1 MPLFMDRHFSE
12 NATREAIETAHLKDL
27 DIQEKYGVKFVTY
40 WFDEVRGT
48 TFCLVEA
55 ESEAIIRQVHQE
67 AHGDMP
73 GEIIPVDPNIV
84 QLFLGRIADPITPTH
99 EEPTKIDS
107 AFRIIMFTDLAGS
120 TAMTTRLGDQKSMH
134 LLHIHNAMT
143 RNAIKMHNGREV
155 KHTGDGFMVSFT
167 SADDAVQCAKSIQQ
181 AFAQHNQSHPE
192 QSMHVRIGLSAGEP
206 VQENNDLFG
215 SAVQMAS
222 RVCDATE
229 SDQILVVELVK
240 QSCTHHQLQF
250 CDCGEKTFKG
260 FNEPTKLYQVI

>member
-12 NATREAIETAHLKDL
+12 NPTREAIELAHRKDL

-40 WFDEVRGT
+40 WFDETRGT

-55 ESEAIIRQVHQE
+55 ESESIIRKVHQE
-67 AHGDMP
+67 AHGDIP
-73 GEIIPVDPNIV
+73 GEIIPVDRDIV
-84 QLFLGRIADPITPTH
+84 KLFLGRIEDPITT
-99 EEPTKIDS
+99 EQDEQAQIDS

-120 TAMTTRLGDQKSMH
+120 TAMTTKLGDQKSMH
-134 LLHIHNAMT
+134 LLRIHNAIT

-167 SADDAVQCAKSIQQ
+167 SADDAVRCAKSIQQ
-181 AFAQHNQSHPE
+181 AFKEHNTTRPD

-206 VQENNDLFG
+206 VEENNDLFG
-215 SAVQMAS
+215 TAVQMAS

-229 SDQILVVELVK
+229 SDQILVVDLVR
-240 QSCTHHQLQF
+240 QSCSDPELLFHEF
-250 CDCGEKTFKG
+250 GERLFKG
-260 FNEPTKLYQVI
+260 FNEPTRVYQVS

>member
-12 NATREAIETAHLKDL
+12 NPTREAIELAHKKDL
-27 DIQEKYGVKFVTY
+27 DIQDKYGVKFVTY
-40 WFDEVRGT
+40 WFDEMRGT

-55 ESEAIIRQVHQE
+55 EDESVIRKVHQE
-67 AHGDMP
+67 AHGDIP
-73 GEIIPVDPNIV
+73 GEIIPVDGDIV
-84 QLFLGRIADPITPTH
+84 KLFLGRIADPVPSEPH
-99 EEPTKIDS
+99 ETTEIDS

-120 TAMTTRLGDQKSMH
+120 TAMTTELGDKKSMH
-134 LLHIHNAMT
+134 LLRIHNVIT
-143 RNAIKMHNGREV
+143 REAIKAHEGREI

-167 SADDAVQCAKSIQQ
+167 SADEAVKCAKSIQD
-181 AFAQHNQSHPE
+181 AFKEHNQNKPE

-206 VQENNDLFG
+206 VEENNDLFG

-240 QSCTHHQLQF
+240 QSCSNSQF
-250 CDCGEKTFKG
+250 QFREFGKKMFKG
-260 FNEPTKLYQVI
+260 FNEPTQVYQVI

>member
-12 NATREAIETAHLKDL
+12 NPTREAIELAHQKDL

-40 WFDEVRGT
+40 WFDEMRGT

-55 ESEAIIRQVHQE
+55 ESESIIRKVHQE
-67 AHGDMP
+67 AHGDIP
-73 GEIIPVDPNIV
+73 GEIIPVDADIV
-84 QLFLGRIADPITPTH
+84 KLFLGRIEDPVTSTQH
-99 EEPTKIDS
+99 EPPQIDS

-120 TAMTTRLGDQKSMH
+120 TAMTTELGDQKSMH
-134 LLHIHNAMT
+134 LLRIHNVIT
-143 RNAIKMHNGREV
+143 RNAIKAHEGREI

-167 SADDAVQCAKSIQQ
+167 SADNAVNCAQSIQE
-181 AFAQHNQSHPE
+181 AFKQHNLSKPE

-206 VQENNDLFG
+206 VEENNDLFG

-229 SDQILVVELVK
+229 ADEILVVDLVK
-240 QSCTHHQLQF
+240 ENCANSKVQF
-250 CDCGEKTFKG
+250 REFGDKMFKG
-260 FNEPTKLYQVI
+260 FNEPIKVYQVI